1 MSAKAKYEKIDKSK
15 LNDSLLKDIKCD
27 ERKKQTI
34 LKMKKLLNGL
44 KWKKH

>member
-1 MSAKAKYEKIDKSK
+1 MSAKAKHEKIDKSK
-15 LNDSLLKDIKCD
+15 LNDSLKKILSVMK
-27 ERKKQTI
+27 EKQTI